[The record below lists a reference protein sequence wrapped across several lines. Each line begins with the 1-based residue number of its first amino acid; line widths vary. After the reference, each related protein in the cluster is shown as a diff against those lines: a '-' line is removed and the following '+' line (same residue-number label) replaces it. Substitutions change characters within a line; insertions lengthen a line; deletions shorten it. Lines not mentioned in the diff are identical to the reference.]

1 MFESSSF
8 VSTRFEPMIDIFFL
22 CENMSDYLW
31 MAIFDSLPQ
40 HKLFMDNMQMKQGA
54 LLCKIVYSRPQSWLV
69 VFEILKKGPQNHGLF
84 CLIQNWSE
92 QC

>member
-31 MAIFDSLPQ
+31 MAIFDSLLQ
-40 HKLFMDNMQMKQGA
+40 HKLFMDSMQMKYQ
-54 LLCKIVYSRPQSWLV
+54 
-69 VFEILKKGPQNHGLF
+69 HM
-84 CLIQNWSE
+84 
-92 QC
+92 